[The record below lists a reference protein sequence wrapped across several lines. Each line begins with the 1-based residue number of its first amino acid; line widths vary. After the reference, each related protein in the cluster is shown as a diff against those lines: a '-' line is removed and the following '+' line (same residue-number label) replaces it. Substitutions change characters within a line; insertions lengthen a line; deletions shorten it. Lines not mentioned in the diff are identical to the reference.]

1 MSRPSPGL
9 AGLAGLVLL
18 AGCLAPASGTPEPA
32 PASQDGAPIPSLVLP
47 SAAPTTGTSGLHTVD
62 IYLDLYDPDAWSE
75 EEVTCVGE
83 DGYDDIGPGLAFE
96 LRDETGDLLG
106 STALQEGFVLE
117 PGRCS
122 FHATIRAVPNAEV
135 YVLTSENRGE
145 LRFSAGEMEANDW
158 AITMS
163 LGS

>member
-1 MSRPSPGL
+1 MSRPSAGAAGL
-9 AGLAGLVLL
+9 AGLALL
-18 AGCLAPASGTPEPA
+18 AGCLGSATGTPAPA

-47 SAAPTTGTSGLHTVD
+47 SAAPTTGISGLHAVD

-75 EEVTCVGE
+75 DEVTCVGE

-96 LRDETGDLLG
+96 LRDEAGELLG

-122 FHATIRAVPNAEV
+122 FHAMIRRVPNAEV
-135 YVLTSENRGE
+135 YILTSEDRGE

-158 AITMS
+158 VITMS